1 MGWEQDGMSQA
12 ALLRCRIHASPSS
25 ALLRPW
31 WIGVPATAWPGQWSR
46 GQRGRWGRQAQ
57 FGATAEPPPCWGP
70 IPSYLCET
78 RARGSLCHA
87 APGFQLS
94 MDLGLAIPLR
104 WLDAFQSPVPFRD
117 SCAMFCKVI
126 RSICNMVARLLFLC
140 HVVCCHQCQSC
151 PQSGVSPGPGGGCF
165 CSHTRLFTR
174 FAILLTQLE

>member
-1 MGWEQDGMSQA
+1 MCQPLLGQDSEA
-12 ALLRCRIHASPSS
+12 EASGGGGEGKPS
-25 ALLRPW
+25 L
-31 WIGVPATAWPGQWSR
+31 
-46 GQRGRWGRQAQ
+46 GRQQSPHPAEGP
-57 FGATAEPPPCWGP
+57 FLATSVRQGP
-70 IPSYLCET
+70 
-78 RARGSLCHA
+78 GVLCHA